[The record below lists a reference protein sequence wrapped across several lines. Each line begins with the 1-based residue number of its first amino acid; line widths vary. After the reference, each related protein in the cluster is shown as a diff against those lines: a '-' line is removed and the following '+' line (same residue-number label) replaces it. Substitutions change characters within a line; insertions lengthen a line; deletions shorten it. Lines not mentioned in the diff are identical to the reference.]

1 MTEIQQKSAINQFIS
16 NKFASAAND
25 GRITGREARELGQF
39 IDNMQGLSDEDKNAL
54 KSMVNE
60 LEDSTN
66 GRFLFFSWKKDI
78 SPNDMQ
84 DLKKLAKSNPL
95 AQQLL
100 EAFQSA
106 APASQPTIAQDSAQT
121 PERGYPQAGFD
132 PVQGQQQDQQG
143 DSFWE
148 RLFRGGRTGATQGA
162 AGTQE
167 ALPRVEGPAPA
178 WGVGQNGTGLNSAGG
193 DCGPA
198 SAAMVLKAFGIIPES
213 TSSAEAIQMVRQA
226 GNGVRNA
233 PPYAMGEEQLFQ
245 AIERLSGG
253 RVQNDSSITTGLV
266 DSDAPGAYNTLSSA
280 IQKSLAAGNM
290 TMFLTGSP
298 SSESRHY
305 MIISHINENGNYVMV
320 DPAGSN
326 GQARVWEMTPAQM
339 QQLMAEADS
348 RGGSRVMSFA
358 RQ

>member
-1 MTEIQQKSAINQFIS
+1 MTEIRQNPAMNQFIS
-16 NKFASAAND
+16 NNFASAASD

-54 KSMVNE
+54 KSMVGE

-78 SPNDMQ
+78 SPKDMQ
-84 DLKKLAKSNPL
+84 GLQNLAQTNPL

-106 APASQPTIAQDSAQT
+106 APAPQPTAAQDSAQT
-121 PERGYPQAGFD
+121 PEGGYPQAGFD

-143 DSFWE
+143 GSFWE
-148 RLFRGGRTGATQGA
+148 RLFGGGRTRATQGA
-162 AGTQE
+162 EGPQGAG
-167 ALPRVEGPAPA
+167 PRAGGPAPA
-178 WGVGQNGTGLNSAGG
+178 WGVGQNGTGLESASG

-198 SAAMVLKAFGIIPES
+198 SAAMVLKGFGILPES
-213 TSSAEAIQMVRQA
+213 TSSAEAIQAVRQA
-226 GNGVRNA
+226 GNGVRSA
-233 PPYAMGEEQLFQ
+233 PPYAMGEDQLIQ
-245 AIERLSGG
+245 AIESLSGG
-253 RVQNDSSITTGLV
+253 QVQNDSSITTGLV

-280 IQKSLAAGNM
+280 IQESLAAGNM

-305 MIISHINENGNYVMV
+305 MMISHINENGNYVMV
-320 DPAGSN
+320 DPAGSA

-358 RQ
+358 KQ